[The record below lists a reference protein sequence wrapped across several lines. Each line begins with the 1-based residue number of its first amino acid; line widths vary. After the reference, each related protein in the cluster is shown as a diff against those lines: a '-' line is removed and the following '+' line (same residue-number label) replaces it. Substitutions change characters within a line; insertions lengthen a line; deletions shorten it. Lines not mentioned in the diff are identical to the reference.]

1 MKNRHLGTRLKRA
14 MVTLLTVALLVSD
27 NAILYAAE
35 TGTVQTDAVVV
46 SEQSISQENT
56 ETVSAGNAEKTVAV
70 SFSSIIHMLQ
80 TTVIVY
86 VSSPIVAHHGHILVP
101 VHMVGAAVLVV
112 RDQSTI
118 TLRLFF
124 LVKLFR
130 QTAGSNGI
138 SPGYGSAEAFLC
150 VRTVSHIRTIPCAIC
165 GRFPF
170 SD

>member
-70 SFSSIIHMLQ
+70 SFSSVLS
-80 TTVIVY
+80 TCCRRP
-86 VSSPIVAHHGHILVP
+86 SSS
-101 VHMVGAAVLVV
+101 M
-112 RDQSTI
+112 
-118 TLRLFF
+118 
-124 LVKLFR
+124 
-130 QTAGSNGI
+130 
-138 SPGYGSAEAFLC
+138 
-150 VRTVSHIRTIPCAIC
+150 
-165 GRFPF
+165 
-170 SD
+170 